1 LGTTKQ
7 FLLSNRQTALNTYFT
22 AFKGSA

>member
-1 LGTTKQ
+1 LTAQ
-7 FLLSNRQTALNTYFT
+7 QTPLNTYFT